1 MISIRSVGAASRVP
15 FAWFSWQ
22 LRRNR
27 VLTRIVVAGV
37 ALSIAVAVSTSGA
50 AQTGL
55 TSVLP
60 APASILPHNVGV
72 GVLTRDAVTLDFGAA
87 MDRASVEEALS
98 VRPSQPVTLAWSPD
112 ARRLQVAPAR
122 LWLTDQRYLLVVAAG
137 AHRADGW
144 AFGAPTQ
151 FSFTTQTAPRIVDF
165 GVRVAGADT
174 APPVL
179 DSHAADMSA
188 RLDSADRAGPPADVA
203 ADVSAGTAVTITFGA
218 AMNQRDVERGF
229 AVRPAVP
236 GTFEWDGLSV
246 TFRPDGR
253 LVPNRR
259 YAVSLAGVHDAAGD
273 PLGGDTSFS
282 FTTRPGAQLVKVTPV
297 EGAVNVTSGLV
308 VVWFSQPMNPRAVDA
323 ALKVTDL
330 TRGAPVTGKIAWTTA
345 YTHLNFAPSAALA
358 AGHHFGVSLAT
369 GSLDADGNALTAAWS
384 FSTKPPGVVYTP
396 RPAGPRPAPSAD
408 AVTYAL
414 NQINASRSA
423 YGLGPLVLSSAISAV
438 SAAHAWDQLEN
449 GYFSHTGL
457 DGSTPKDRLRAAGIS
472 FGWSGENECTY
483 SGMTNVMSVLDYCHR
498 VFMSEPYPGYANH
511 IGNILST
518 HYRKVGIGIAQSGS
532 HVIIVWDFT
541 D

>member
-27 VLTRIVVAGV
+27 VLTRVVVAGV

-50 AQTGL
+50 AQAGL
-55 TSVLP
+55 TSVVP
-60 APASILPHNVGV
+60 APVSILPQNVGV
-72 GVLTRDAVTLDFGAA
+72 GILTRDAVTLDFGAA
-87 MDRASVEEALS
+87 MDRASAEASLS
-98 VRPSQPVTLAWSPD
+98 IRPAVPVTLAWSAD
-112 ARRLQVAPAR
+112 ARHLQVAPVH
-122 LWLTDQRYLLVVAAG
+122 LWLTDQRYLLVIAAG
-137 AHRADGW
+137 ARRADGW
-144 AFGAPTQ
+144 ALAVPTQ

-165 GVRVAGADT
+165 AVRVAGADT
-174 APPVL
+174 VSPRVV
-179 DSHAADMSA
+179 SRAADMSS
-188 RLDSADRAGPPADVA
+188 RLDAGDGAAPPADVA
-203 ADVSAGTAVTITFGA
+203 TDVSASTAVTITFGT
-218 AMNQRDVERGF
+218 AMNRADVERGF
-229 AVRPAVP
+229 AFSPTVP
-236 GTFEWDGLSV
+236 GTFHWAGPSV
-246 TFRPDGR
+246 TFHPGGR
-253 LVPNRR
+253 LVPNKR
-259 YAVSLAGVHDAAGD
+259 YAVSLAGVHDVAGN

-282 FTTRPGAQLVKVTPV
+282 FTTRPGAQLVKITPV
-297 EGAVNVTSGLV
+297 EGAVNVTSGSLLL
-308 VVWFSQPMNPRAVDA
+308 WFSQPMNARAVDA
-323 ALKVTDL
+323 SLRVTDL
-330 TRGAPVTGKIAWTTA
+330 SSGTRVTGKITWNRAL
-345 YTHLNFAPSAALA
+345 THLSFAPSSTLP

-384 FSTKPPGVVYTP
+384 FSSKPPAVVYTP

-457 DGSTPKDRLRAAGIS
+457 NGSTPEDRLRAAGIS

>member
-1 MISIRSVGAASRVP
+1 LISIRSVGAASRVP

-27 VLTRIVVAGV
+27 VLTRIVVAGI

-50 AQTGL
+50 AQAGL
-55 TSVLP
+55 TAVLP
-60 APASILPHNVGV
+60 QPVSILPHNVGV
-72 GVLTRDAVTLDFGAA
+72 GVLTQDAVTLDFGAA
-87 MDRASVEEALS
+87 MDRASVKAAMS
-98 VRPSQPVTLAWSPD
+98 TRPSAPVTLSWSAD
-112 ARRLQVAPAR
+112 ARHLEVAPVR
-122 LWLTDQRYLLVVAAG
+122 LWLTDQRYLLVVAPG
-137 AHRADGW
+137 ARRANGW
-144 AFGAPTQ
+144 ALPAPAQ

-174 APPVL
+174 APLIGAPR
-179 DSHAADMSA
+179 AADLSA
-188 RLDSADRAGPPADVA
+188 RLDSGAGAPPADVA
-203 ADVSAGTAVTITFGA
+203 ADVSASTAVTITFGA
-218 AMNQRDVERGF
+218 AMNHRDVERGF
-229 AVRPAVP
+229 VFSPSVR
-236 GTFEWDGLSV
+236 GSFQWDGLSV
-246 TFRPDGR
+246 TFRPHGR

-259 YAVSLAGVHDAAGD
+259 YAVSLAGVHDVAGN
-273 PLGGDTSFS
+273 PIGGDTSFS
-282 FTTRPGAQLVKVTPV
+282 FTTRPGAQLVKITPA
-297 EGAVNVTSGLV
+297 EGAITATKLSVL
-308 VVWFSQPMNPRAVDA
+308 VWFSQPMNANAVNA
-323 ALKVTDL
+323 SLKVTDL
-330 TRGAPVTGKIAWTTA
+330 GRGVPVSGKITWNRAL
-345 YTHLNFAPSAALA
+345 THLSFAPGAALP
-358 AGHHFGVSLAT
+358 AGHHFGVRLAT

-384 FSTKPPGVVYTP
+384 FATQPPAVAYIP
-396 RPAGPRPAPSAD
+396 RPVGPRPAPSAD

-457 DGSTPKDRLRAAGIS
+457 DGSTPETRLRAAGIS

-498 VFMSEPYPGYANH
+498 LFMSEPYPGYANH

-518 HYRKVGIGIAQSGS
+518 HYRRVGIGIAQSGS

-541 D
+541 N

>member
-1 MISIRSVGAASRVP
+1 LISIRSVGAASRVP

-50 AQTGL
+50 AQAGL
-55 TSVLP
+55 TSVVP
-60 APASILPHNVGV
+60 APASILPQNVGV

-87 MDRASVEEALS
+87 MDRASVQAALS

-112 ARRLQVAPAR
+112 ARRLQIAPAR
-122 LWLTDQRYLLVVAAG
+122 LWLTDQRYLLLVAAG
-137 AHRADGW
+137 ARRADGW
-144 AFGAPTQ
+144 AFAVPRQ

-179 DSHAADMSA
+179 DSRAADMSA

-203 ADVSAGTAVTITFGA
+203 TDVSAGTEVTITFGA
-218 AMNQRDVERGF
+218 AMNHGDVERSF
-229 AVRPAVP
+229 TFSPAVP
-236 GTFEWDGLSV
+236 GSFEWDGFSV
-246 TFRPDGR
+246 TFRPEGR

-259 YAVSLAGVHDAAGD
+259 YAVSLAGVHDAAGN

-282 FTTRPGAQLVKVTPV
+282 FTTRPGAQLVDITPV

-308 VVWFSQPMNPRAVDA
+308 VLWFSQPMNPQAVDA

-330 TRGAPVTGKIAWTTA
+330 TSGVPVTGNITWNTA
-345 YTHLNFAPSAALA
+345 YTHLKFAPSAALA
-358 AGHHFGVSLAT
+358 AGHHFGVGLAT

-384 FSTKPPGVVYTP
+384 FSTKPVVVYVP

-438 SAAHAWDQLEN
+438 AAAHAWDQMEN

-457 DGSTPKDRLRAAGIS
+457 DGSTTQSRLRAAGIS
-472 FGWSGENECTY
+472 FSWSGENECTY

-518 HYRKVGIGIAQSGS
+518 HYRRVGIGIAQSGS